1 MKKKF
6 THKYIA
12 GESSGD
18 LPSRNIIILMD
29 GTWNDEHADADDAVT
44 NIVKMRQLLARD
56 SDEQVTRYFRGVGSD
71 EVNAFFGKTWE
82 GMTGIGEKQIRN
94 AQNVN

>member
-1 MKKKF
+1 
-6 THKYIA
+6 
-12 GESSGD
+12 
-18 LPSRNIIILMD
+18 MD
-29 GTWNDEHADADDAVT
+29 GTWNDEHADADDAVI

-82 GMTGIGEKQIRN
+82 GMTGNGEKQIRN